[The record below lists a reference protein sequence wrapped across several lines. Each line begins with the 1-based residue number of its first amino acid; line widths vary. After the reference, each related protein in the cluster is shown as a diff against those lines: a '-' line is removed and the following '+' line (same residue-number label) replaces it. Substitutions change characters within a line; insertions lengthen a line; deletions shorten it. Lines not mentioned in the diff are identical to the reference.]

1 MVPAGGWHKFLEKA
15 QEIRSTDQVGT
26 LTRMSL
32 VGRTGIAN
40 ESQYPQLVNPSL
52 LNKITPAVAGI
63 EQTRQA
69 VVSNIPTT
77 VLL

>member
-40 ESQYPQLVNPSL
+40 ESQYPQLMNPSL
-52 LNKITPAVAGI
+52 LNKITPAVQHTYHCI
-63 EQTRQA
+63 T
-69 VVSNIPTT
+69 VVYRKHDVDLSQ
-77 VLL
+77 